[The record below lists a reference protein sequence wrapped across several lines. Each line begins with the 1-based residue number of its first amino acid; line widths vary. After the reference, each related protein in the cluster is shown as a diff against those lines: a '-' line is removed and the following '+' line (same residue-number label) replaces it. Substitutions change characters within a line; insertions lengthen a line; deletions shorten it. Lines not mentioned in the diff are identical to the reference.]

1 MELGRE
7 IRATYAFV
15 ERNFN
20 LVRRYLSWEI
30 VFLFYSI
37 INALTIGF
45 IGVTTGPDEVLFLT
59 VGALLWGFLSILFHE
74 VGESVSWERW
84 EGTIEYTFMAPIR
97 RLTHLGGMCIF
108 AIIYGT
114 IRTGVVLVVVA
125 FFFDIS
131 LKGANLFSGLMVL
144 VCSSLAF
151 IGLGLMAAVLPLLS
165 PERGSQA
172 THILQ
177 GVILLVSG
185 VYYEV
190 DVLPAWLQK
199 LSHISPA
206 TYTLKAAR
214 AALLEGQGLSGLGPD
229 MLRLVIIGVIL
240 IPLGLFIF
248 NLGENYAMR
257 SGKLKRSG

>member
-7 IRATYAFV
+7 LRATYAFV

-20 LVRRYLSWEI
+20 LVRRYLNWEI

-59 VGALLWGFLSILFHE
+59 VGALLWGFLSVLFHE

-114 IRTGVVLVVVA
+114 IRTTVVLAVVA

-131 LKGANLFSGLMVL
+131 LKEANLFSGLLVL

-190 DVLPAWLQK
+190 EVLPGWLQN
-199 LSHISPA
+199 LSVISPA

-214 AALLEGQGLSGLGPD
+214 AALLEGQSIAALGPE
-229 MLRLVIIGVIL
+229 MLRLVVIGLVL